1 MKQKLLL
8 GLVVVAIAALVFWMR
23 TRPPKGR
30 QQEFKSTDELI
41 QFEADVAVKDAEK
54 EDHVKLDYGVDSIKQ
69 ADEILGRLHNQ
80 YVKDQS
86 SVQVSVLASAYG
98 AYIGEVIRRNEPDV
112 KWQRNDS
119 VGGEASYPLRWAG
132 SSAFPMAWCY
142 KRITEGEEDNVWSKY
157 EVFKQLIAKEAAKRK
172 D

>member
-119 VGGEASYPLRWAG
+119 VEEKLRTRSAG
-132 SSAFPMAWCY
+132 PGVQHFPWHGATNESLKVRRTMSGRNT
-142 KRITEGEEDNVWSKY
+142 KFSNS
-157 EVFKQLIAKEAAKRK
+157 
-172 D
+172 